1 MFKDRK
7 EAGELLANKL
17 IEYSNNKNVIVVAIP
32 RGAVSIG
39 AIIAEKLNTPLEIV
53 LSKKIGH
60 PLNKEYAIGAVT
72 LKSQTLNDGLIGISN
87 TYIEEETQRI
97 RTILKERLQLYY
109 GNKKPLDFRDKII
122 LLVDDGAATGSTL
135 LSSINLIHQENP
147 AEIVVALPVAS
158 NSAYKKIKQSPYIH
172 RAICLLIPGNFNAVG
187 QFYENFNQVK
197 DDEVVQWLK
206 KAAENLSMS
215 KLNT

>member
-1 MFKDRK
+1 MFKNRK

-32 RGAVSIG
+32 RGAVILG
-39 AIIAEKLNTPLEIV
+39 AIIAKKLNTPLEIV

-72 LKSQTLNDGLIGISN
+72 LKSVVLNDDLIGISS

-97 RTILKERLQLYY
+97 RMLLKKRLQWYY
-109 GNKKPLDFRDKII
+109 DEKEPLNFNSKTI

-135 LSSINLIHQENP
+135 LSSIKLIHQEKP
-147 AEIVVALPVAS
+147 AEIIVALPVAS
-158 NSAYKKIKQSPYIH
+158 NSAYKKIKKSPCIH
-172 RAICLLIPGNFNAVG
+172 RFVCLLVPGNFNSVG
-187 QFYENFNQVK
+187 QFYENFSQVSDLK
-197 DDEVVQWLK
+197 VIEWLK
-206 KAAENLSMS
+206 KAAKSYSINP
-215 KLNT
+215 LNT